1 MKIVKYTKLK
11 NGQYKLTF
19 DNDTNALL
27 HEDLILK
34 YALLI
39 NKELNNKEL
48 ERMLEENNLYVAYD
62 LALKYLKTK
71 MRSTKEIREYLIKK
85 DFKTEYIDKAIELL
99 EKQKYLNDDFY
110 CEAYIND
117 RINGRPVAYIVGNRE
132 FMGLDFFV
140 KEGVL
145 IPRPDTETLVEE
157 IIELCKNK
165 SEQIN
170 ILDIGTGSGS
180 ITVSLAKYIEN
191 SKVMSF
197 DISDIPLEVGKINAI
212 NNEVDNKIE
221 FVKSDVFSAIKD
233 TEKQFDVIVSNPPY
247 IPKKDIE
254 TLHTQVKD
262 YEPYNALEGG
272 EDGLDFYRQITKE
285 SIDYLKQG
293 GILAYEV
300 GHDQA
305 EDVSEIMKSYG
316 YTKIYKKKDI
326 QGIDRVVIGFK
337 L

>member
-1 MKIVKYTKLK
+1 MTIRDIIIKYSQELEIIS
-11 NGQYKLTF
+11 
-19 DNDTNALL
+19 DTPRLDVEIFLQKALGDVDRIYIHL
-27 HEDLILK
+27 NL
-34 YALLI
+34 
-39 NKELNNKEL
+39 NKEL
-48 ERMLEENNLYVAYD
+48 
-62 LALKYLKTK
+62 
-71 MRSTKEIREYLIKK
+71 TKEQYDEFLG
-85 DFKTEYIDKAIELL
+85 
-99 EKQKYLNDDFY
+99 
-110 CEAYIND
+110 YIND

-157 IIELCKNK
+157 IIQLCKNK
-165 SEQIN
+165 NEEIN
-170 ILDIGTGSGS
+170 IVDIGTGSGA

-191 SKVMSF
+191 SKITSL
-197 DISDIPLEVGKINAI
+197 DISDIPLEVGKINAV
-212 NNEVDNKIE
+212 NNGVDNRIE
-221 FVKSDVFSAIKD
+221 FLKSDVFTAIKN
-233 TEKQFDVIVSNPPY
+233 TEKKFDIIVSNPPY

-272 EDGLDFYRQITKE
+272 EDGLDFYRQITEE
-285 SIDYLKQG
+285 SVEYLNQG

-305 EDVSEIMKSYG
+305 EDVSKIMKHHG
-316 YTKIYKKKDI
+316 YDRIYTKKDI

>member
-1 MKIVKYTKLK
+1 
-11 NGQYKLTF
+11 
-19 DNDTNALL
+19 
-27 HEDLILK
+27 
-34 YALLI
+34 
-39 NKELNNKEL
+39 
-48 ERMLEENNLYVAYD
+48 
-62 LALKYLKTK
+62 
-71 MRSTKEIREYLIKK
+71 
-85 DFKTEYIDKAIELL
+85 
-99 EKQKYLNDDFY
+99 
-110 CEAYIND
+110 
-117 RINGRPVAYIVGNRE
+117 
-132 FMGLDFFV
+132 MGLDFFV

-221 FVKSDVFSAIKD
+221 FVKSDVFSAIED

>member
-1 MKIVKYTKLK
+1 MTIRDIIIKYSQELEKIS
-11 NGQYKLTF
+11 
-19 DNDTNALL
+19 DTPRLDVELFLQKALGGVDRIYIHL
-27 HEDLILK
+27 NL
-34 YALLI
+34 
-39 NKELNNKEL
+39 NKELTTEQ
-48 ERMLEENNLYVAYD
+48 YD
-62 LALKYLKTK
+62 
-71 MRSTKEIREYLIKK
+71 E
-85 DFKTEYIDKAIELL
+85 FIE
-99 EKQKYLNDDFY
+99 
-110 CEAYIND
+110 YIND

-157 IIELCKNK
+157 IIDLCKDKN
-165 SEQIN
+165 EEVD
-170 ILDIGTGSGS
+170 ILDIGTGSGA
-180 ITVSLAKYIEN
+180 ITVSLAKYITN

-197 DISDIPLEVGKINAI
+197 DISEIPLQVGKINAI
-212 NNEVDNKIE
+212 NNDVDNKIE

-233 TEKQFDVIVSNPPY
+233 KEIQFDVIVSNPPY

-300 GHDQA
+300 
-305 EDVSEIMKSYG
+305 EIG
-316 YTKIYKKKDI
+316 
-326 QGIDRVVIGFK
+326 RAHV
-337 L
+337 

>member
-1 MKIVKYTKLK
+1 M
-11 NGQYKLTF
+11 
-19 DNDTNALL
+19 
-27 HEDLILK
+27 E
-34 YALLI
+34 
-39 NKELNNKEL
+39 
-48 ERMLEENNLYVAYD
+48 
-62 LALKYLKTK
+62 
-71 MRSTKEIREYLIKK
+71 
-85 DFKTEYIDKAIELL
+85 
-99 EKQKYLNDDFY
+99 
-110 CEAYIND
+110 
-117 RINGRPVAYIVGNRE
+117 
-132 FMGLDFFV
+132 LDFFV

-170 ILDIGTGSGS
+170 ILDIGTGSGA

-337 L
+337 LWYNQRIDIDK